1 MSVNISV
8 SNKTQQNCDHIIKT
22 MRELKINCRVIE
34 TQSIVD
40 VNKETITATENGCL
54 LTFDKKYNTK
64 KEVAYLWDAIKDDYA
79 CAHLKIDGL
88 FDGCVNDYIYSN
100 FCPK

>member
-8 SNKTQQNCDHIIKT
+8 SNKTQQNCEHIIKT

-34 TQSIVD
+34 TRSIVD
-40 VNKETITATENGCL
+40 VNRETATATEKGCL
-54 LTFDKKYNTK
+54 LTFDKRYNTK
-64 KEVAYLWDAIKDDYA
+64 KHVAYLWDAIKDDYA